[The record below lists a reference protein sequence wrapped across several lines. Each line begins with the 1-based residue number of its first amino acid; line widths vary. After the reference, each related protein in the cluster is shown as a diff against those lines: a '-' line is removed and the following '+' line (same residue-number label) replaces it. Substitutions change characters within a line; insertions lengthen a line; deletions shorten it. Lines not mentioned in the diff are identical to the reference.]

1 MYQGE
6 KKASVF
12 FKEPIIKRNV
22 HKVEWLNNGF
32 NFKTDYYDLYGLK
45 FFTEYYDQN
54 MGLLMTSFYTD
65 DNKEVLTIHHRNEV
79 FFVNELN
86 KVKMFYSYR
95 EFVQYV
101 ESFIEG

>member
-1 MYQGE
+1 
-6 KKASVF
+6 
-12 FKEPIIKRNV
+12 
-22 HKVEWLNNGF
+22 
-32 NFKTDYYDLYGLK
+32 
-45 FFTEYYDQN
+45 
-54 MGLLMTSFYTD
+54 MTSFYTD

-86 KVKMFYSYR
+86 KVKMFYSYT